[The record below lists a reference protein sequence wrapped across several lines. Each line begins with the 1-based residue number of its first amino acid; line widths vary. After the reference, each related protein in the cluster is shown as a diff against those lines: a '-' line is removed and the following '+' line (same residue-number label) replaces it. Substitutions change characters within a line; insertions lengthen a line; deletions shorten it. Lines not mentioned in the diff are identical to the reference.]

1 MNKNII
7 KYLEDLGLN
16 QKQAEVYL
24 ALVEIGKGTAYAI
37 AKQAKVKRPNTYVIL
52 EELRTRGLALKI
64 PHEKNQVFMA
74 KDPSELF
81 IEQEEK
87 IRNAR
92 RILPEL
98 LARTSQKNT
107 KAITYLFDGLDGVEK
122 ALKYK
127 NESHRDGE
135 LLAFYAKA
143 DKGSASI
150 PKMYFDHDKT
160 LAQQKTRIRGFSPA
174 HQSVQGFRKRDN
186 LPERKIIELPVSEF
200 SPNVSVE
207 VGDTF
212 IKVFLHKEKQALIV
226 ENKDFS
232 NLMKQIFEMLWKE
245 KVKK

>member
-7 KYLEDLGLN
+7 NYLKDLGLN
-16 QKQAEVYL
+16 EKQSEIYL
-24 ALVEIGKGTAYAI
+24 ALIEIGKGTAYAI

-52 EELRTRGLALKI
+52 EELRSRGLVLKI
-64 PHEKNQVFMA
+64 PHDKNTVFVA

-81 IEQEEK
+81 VEQEEK

-92 RILPEL
+92 RVLPEL
-98 LARTSQKNT
+98 LARTSGKNT
-107 KAITYLFDGLDGVEK
+107 KAITYLFEGLDGVEK
-122 ALKYK
+122 ALKYR
-127 NESHRDGE
+127 NESLKNGE

-143 DKGSASI
+143 DKGTQSI
-150 PKMYFDHDKT
+150 PKIYFEHDKL
-160 LAQQKTRIRGFSPA
+160 LADQKTRIRGFAPA
-174 HQSVQGFRKRDN
+174 HQSVQPFRKRDT

-200 SPNVSVE
+200 SSNVSVE

-232 NLMKQIFEMLWKE
+232 DLMKQIFEMLWEAKN
-245 KVKK
+245 

>member
-16 QKQAEVYL
+16 QKQAEIYL
-24 ALVEIGKGTAYAI
+24 ALVEIGRGTAYAI

-52 EELRTRGLALKI
+52 EELRKMGLALKT

-74 KDPSELF
+74 KDPNELF

-87 IRNAR
+87 LRNAR

-98 LARTSQKNT
+98 LARTSRKNT

-122 ALKYK
+122 ALSYK
-127 NESHRDGE
+127 MESLKDGE

-143 DKGSASI
+143 DKGPESI
-150 PKMYFDHDKT
+150 PKMYFDHDRA
-160 LAQQKTRIRGFSPA
+160 LADQKTKIRAFAPA
-174 HQSVQGFRKRDN
+174 HQSLQSFRKRDK
-186 LPERKIIELPVSEF
+186 LSERKIIELPTTIF

-212 IKVFLHKEKQALIV
+212 IKALLHREKQALIV
-226 ENKDFS
+226 ENKDLAA
-232 NLMKQIFEMLWKE
+232 LMRQLFEMLWE
-245 KVKK
+245 AKK

>member
-7 KYLEDLGLN
+7 NYLKDLGLN
-16 QKQAEVYL
+16 EKQAEIYL

-37 AKQAKVKRPNTYVIL
+37 AKQAKVKWPNTYVIL
-52 EELRTRGLALKI
+52 EELRSRGLVLKI
-64 PHEKNQVFMA
+64 PHDKNTVFMA

-81 IEQEEK
+81 VEQEEK
-87 IRNAR
+87 IRNAKR
-92 RILPEL
+92 MLPEL
-98 LARTSQKNT
+98 LARTSRKNT
-107 KAITYLFDGLDGVEK
+107 KAITYLFEGLDGVEK

-127 NESHRDGE
+127 ESSFENNE

-143 DKGSASI
+143 EKGSDSI

-160 LAQQKTRIRGFSPA
+160 LAQQKTKIRAFAPT
-174 HQSVQGFRKRDN
+174 HQSIQSFRKRDK
-186 LPERKIIELPVSEF
+186 LPERQVIELPISEF

-212 IKVFLHKEKQALIV
+212 IKIFLHKEKQALIV

-232 NLMKQIFEMLWKE
+232 NLMKQIFEMLWNNK
-245 KVKK
+245 KVD